1 MSQTRL
7 AGAISRDL
15 RKTPRGAIIGS
26 MTIVDWL
33 TVAHVPR
40 STGRGRWGSTATLL
54 RARVFLRRR
63 FPGKAVLGFPGA
75 RRGSSARAAFISFAT
90 PLTAQRRRGCLPSL
104 QNQGAGLK
112 YLCDGPYAE
121 VSLLTFI
128 QDHARPRSCTSSD
141 SSSRACFRFA
151 TPFGPLKLLL
161 C

>member
-1 MSQTRL
+1 MWRKLGLPVPSGQN
-7 AGAISRDL
+7 L

-112 YLCDGPYAE
+112 YLLRRAVRRSVAAYVYSGSRPSE
-121 VSLLTFI
+121 VV
-128 QDHARPRSCTSSD
+128 HHRSD
-141 SSSRACFRFA
+141 SGLRGRASGSR
-151 TPFGPLKLLL
+151 PLLAH
-161 C
+161 